1 MGCVESE
8 VLILV
13 NTKLLLSRMV
23 LEGYSQRKLAKE
35 TGIGVNVLNKKINN
49 NGVFRC
55 DEVDKIC
62 TVLGITDA
70 EEKVDIFFA

>member
-1 MGCVESE
+1 
-8 VLILV
+8 
-13 NTKLLLSRMV
+13 MV

-35 TGIGVNVLNKKINN
+35 TGIGVNVLNKKIHN

-62 TVLGITDA
+62 KVLNITSTDD
-70 EEKVDIFFA
+70 KCNIFFAEAIPQMG

>member
-1 MGCVESE
+1 M
-8 VLILV
+8 V

-23 LEGYSQRKLAKE
+23 LEGYSQRKLSEE
-35 TGIGVNVLNKKINN
+35 TGIGKNVLNKKINN

-62 TVLGITDA
+62 YVLNITDA
-70 EEKVDIFFA
+70 KEKVDIFFA

>member
-1 MGCVESE
+1 M
-8 VLILV
+8 V
-13 NTKLLLSRMV
+13 NTKLLLARMV

-62 TVLGITDA
+62 NALNITDA
-70 EEKVDIFFA
+70 AEKVDIFFA

>member
-1 MGCVESE
+1 M
-8 VLILV
+8 V

-62 TVLGITDA
+62 NVLHITKA
-70 EEKVDIFFA
+70 EEKVEIFFA